1 MNDNRYMIPFLAI
14 IALILV
20 GAVLKQA
27 QVVVVPLI
35 IAWLLSYMLAPVINF
50 MARRRIPPGLSVF
63 LTLFLLLTA
72 CYLAG
77 IFIYARATGFIEVYP
92 KYVDRLTE
100 IGTDLMARFKLP
112 ENSLDGIN
120 WPQEVG
126 KRLVTVTGSFVG
138 FLSNLLMVFFFLVFM
153 LIGKPYAQRKIQHA
167 FPKHQSKRIT
177 EVTQSITG
185 QISRYLSIKMM
196 ISAVTGF
203 LVWALLAATG
213 VDFPVTWAVLAFL
226 LNFIPMVGSIVATI
240 PPVLIAFVECYPNGW
255 AAGGILIGL
264 LLIQQIMGSFL
275 EPKLTGESLNL
286 SPVVILLS
294 LIFWGWLWGIIGA
307 LLSVPIAVAIKIVC
321 ENFEALKPISILMG
335 AGKSCPKEA

>member
-1 MNDNRYMIPFLAI
+1 MKDNRYMIPFLAI

-20 GAVLKQA
+20 GFVLKAA

-35 IAWLLSYMLAPVINF
+35 IAWLLSYLLAPVINF

-63 LTLFLLLTA
+63 LTLVLLLSV
-72 CYLAG
+72 CYLSG
-77 IFIYARATGFIEVYP
+77 VFIYARATGFVDEYP
-92 KYVDRLTE
+92 KYADRLTE
-100 IGTDLMARFKLP
+100 IGTDLATRFTLP
-112 ENSLDGIN
+112 ENSLEGIN

-126 KRLVTVTGSFVG
+126 KRLVTITGSFVG

-153 LIGKPYAQRKIQHA
+153 LMGKPYARRKIQYA
-167 FPKHQSKRIT
+167 FPGNRAERIAS
-177 EVTQSITG
+177 VTQSITS
-185 QISRYLSIKMM
+185 QISRYLSIKVM

-203 LVWALLAATG
+203 LVWALLAAIG
-213 VDFPVTWAVLAFL
+213 VDFPVTWAALAFL
-226 LNFIPMVGSIVATI
+226 LNFVPMVGSIVATV
-240 PPVLIAFVECYPNGW
+240 PPVLIAFVQFYPNGW
-255 AAGGILIGL
+255 AAAGVLAGL

-286 SPVVILLS
+286 SPVVILIS

-321 ENFEALKPISILMG
+321 ENFEALKPISVLMG